1 MFSFTCQVFN
11 IMRTAGDEVF
21 KPLVTPLYDYIN
33 LVIDSKDCSEDEYE
47 CLNMQVSCVL
57 PIIQYNENCGG

>member
-11 IMRTAGDEVF
+11 IMRTAGGEVF

-47 CLNMQVSCVL
+47 CLNMQVSHYDNS
-57 PIIQYNENCGG
+57 IITRLCNIL